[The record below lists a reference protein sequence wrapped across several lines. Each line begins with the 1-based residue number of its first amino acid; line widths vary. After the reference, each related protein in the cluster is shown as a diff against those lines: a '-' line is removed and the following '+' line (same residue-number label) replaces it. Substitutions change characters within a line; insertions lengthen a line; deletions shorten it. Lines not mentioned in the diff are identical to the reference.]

1 MPKPKVATIDVEFT
15 KGIERFGLL
24 DFMGKA
30 TLVYGSPMARNR
42 KGIAFE
48 TPEAMLQIAE
58 AMKAKAEK
66 WKKQETEK

>member
-1 MPKPKVATIDVEFT
+1 MPKPRAATIDVEFT

-30 TLVYGSPMARNR
+30 TLVYGSPLARNR

-48 TPEAMLQIAE
+48 TPEDMLQIAE
-58 AMKAKAEK
+58 AMKAKAERWQK
-66 WKKQETEK
+66 EIQK